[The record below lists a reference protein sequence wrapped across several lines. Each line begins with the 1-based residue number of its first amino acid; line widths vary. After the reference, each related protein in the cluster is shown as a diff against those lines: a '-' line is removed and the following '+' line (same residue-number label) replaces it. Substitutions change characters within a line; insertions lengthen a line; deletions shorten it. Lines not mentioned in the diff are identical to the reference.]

1 MAWQALCVHPAERI
15 RFVTETARAVLGE
28 RLDAAQG
35 AAAVRL
41 QAEQLT
47 PLLRSDRNE
56 VTRAEA
62 ESVATQLRLLAE
74 QVNDQASGRADNDAY
89 LAMAAAIGTLGQALR

>member
-1 MAWQALCVHPAERI
+1 MHPAERI

-28 RLDAAQG
+28 RLDASQG
-35 AAAVRL
+35 GRRRCSC
-41 QAEQLT
+41 QAEQLA

-62 ESVATQLRLLAE
+62 EAVATQLRLLAE
-74 QVNDQASGRADNDAY
+74 QVNDRASGRPDNDAY